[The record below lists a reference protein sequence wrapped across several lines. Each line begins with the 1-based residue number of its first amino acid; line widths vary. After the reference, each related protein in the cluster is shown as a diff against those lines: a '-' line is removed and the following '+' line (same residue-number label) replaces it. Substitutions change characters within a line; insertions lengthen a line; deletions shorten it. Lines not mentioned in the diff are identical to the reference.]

1 MSNQQKNN
9 STPDDRPSREN
20 KAAMTRRDFL
30 KITSAVTLA
39 AGTRGCI
46 LIKADESPTITD
58 MLTSPTASQI
68 RESFAS
74 HPTKSFQEEPSA
86 SPTPENYQTSHTA
99 AVAFVKTTD
108 RADGVRR
115 ALNLLGINPVNGK
128 TVMLKPNL
136 NSADETPGSTHNDVL
151 RTLVES
157 LWEMGAKSITVADR
171 SGMGNT
177 GQVMKKK
184 GILDMAEE
192 LGFDTLILDKL
203 EVEDWVP
210 VQLPDSHGLQGFLY
224 ARQFLESD
232 VIVQTCCLKTHR
244 FGGHFTI
251 SLKNSVGMVA
261 KHGNNGYNYMQELHS
276 SPNQRKMIAE
286 INTAYHPALVV
297 IDAVEAFVSGGPDK
311 GRKIQSG
318 VVLAGTDRIA
328 LDAVGVAILRFFGT
342 TSEVEQGR
350 VFEQEQIAHAV
361 NFGLGVS
368 RPEDITLLT
377 YNVASE
383 AYAEQILEVLI
394 SS

>member
-1 MSNQQKNN
+1 
-9 STPDDRPSREN
+9 
-20 KAAMTRRDFL
+20 
-30 KITSAVTLA
+30 
-39 AGTRGCI
+39 
-46 LIKADESPTITD
+46 
-58 MLTSPTASQI
+58 
-68 RESFAS
+68 
-74 HPTKSFQEEPSA
+74 
-86 SPTPENYQTSHTA
+86 
-99 AVAFVKTTD
+99 
-108 RADGVRR
+108 
-115 ALNLLGINPVNGK
+115 
-128 TVMLKPNL
+128 
-136 NSADETPGSTHNDVL
+136 
-151 RTLVES
+151 
-157 LWEMGAKSITVADR
+157 
-171 SGMGNT
+171 
-177 GQVMKKK
+177 
-184 GILDMAEE
+184 
-192 LGFDTLILDKL
+192 
-203 EVEDWVP
+203 
-210 VQLPDSHGLQGFLY
+210 
-224 ARQFLESD
+224 
-232 VIVQTCCLKTHR
+232 
-244 FGGHFTI
+244 
-251 SLKNSVGMVA
+251 MVA